1 MRLNELM
8 DGLHPWWILLGISAH
23 RHPFPNFQRMTHLPQ
38 QIPLAVIFWTCQH
51 VPSSFQIPPRKGHM
65 FGCSLPQSLLPFPLL
80 PPLPTYTSGLIYN
93 YFSLASLIFVVL
105 SLTLTLYLHILG
117 TLPPIVSPLLLC
129 LHHYPNYPIFYLECA
144 FFFFI
149 YLFCLLIL
157 KWHPLYPLPSAQGCW
172 NRSTC
177 LPANSCSR
185 SPNADFTSSL
195 TASKGTHE
203 RSLPVCL
210 TGDPIG
216 MCKCLYI

>member
-1 MRLNELM
+1 MRFNELM

-65 FGCSLPQSLLPFPLL
+65 FGCSLPQSLLPFPFL
-80 PPLPTYTSGLIYN
+80 PPLPTYTSGFIYN

-144 FFFFI
+144 FF
-149 YLFCLLIL
+149 L
-157 KWHPLYPLPSAQGCW
+157 HLPF
-172 NRSTC
+172 
-177 LPANSCSR
+177 L
-185 SPNADFTSSL
+185 SSH
-195 TASKGTHE
+195 S
-203 RSLPVCL
+203 
-210 TGDPIG
+210 
-216 MCKCLYI
+216 